1 MSSFKKNTLAAALV
15 LGMTVAGTASA
26 YTVWTAPTTNPNPTF
41 QPNNAPNGPAT
52 DAEEVAAQSGSVFS
66 MTQQVVVQ
74 VDLGDAIVGRTT
86 GVQVKVTLEG
96 AQFDGT
102 GANIVPPTFTVG
114 SATGAPGDWAATYAA
129 GGTDGTQILQYR
141 LEPSTTSASI
151 TTGTLGTFS
160 AFNLQA
166 APGDVYAVVELIDPV
181 TGTGLHRQRIKLV
194 TRVDGI
200 DFACGANATPDKI
213 DVGVGAYPS
222 KTAFVSGPS
231 WTIGQGDHLT
241 ANLGIIGLVFTGY
254 TPDGDDR
261 FLSTITGNFNG
272 FTNVF
277 LATDGTCATPIPGA
291 SYAFNTAK
299 TTATLNVLYSSL
311 APDFGPTGGEA
322 NLCVTVDG
330 ATQIAAQE
338 FTVQNGLNALDL
350 AEEACEVSPIEY
362 NGSVVRVYNVN
373 PAGVSS
379 AESFVRVINPS
390 NTPGRVT
397 IVGWDDN
404 GNFRGPLTF
413 NLAALNSRQFNS
425 QDIEA
430 GNAAKL
436 AGAFGDGV
444 GKWRLEVT
452 GEFPGMRV
460 QSLNRNYTDGTV
472 TNLTDADGHGE
483 QAWEKLFD

>member
-15 LGMTVAGTASA
+15 LGMTVAGSAAA
-26 YTVWTAPTTNPNPTF
+26 YTVYTAPLAGARTS
-41 QPNNAPNGPAT
+41 APANGLEA
-52 DAEEVAAQSGSVFS
+52 DAEDVALQSGSVFS
-66 MTQQVVVQ
+66 MTQPVVIDI
-74 VDLGDAIVGRTT
+74 DLGDAVVGRTT
-86 GVQVKVTLEG
+86 GLQVKVTLEG

-102 GANIVPPTFTVG
+102 GANVSPPVFTTG
-114 SATGAPGDWAATYAA
+114 SATGAVGDWNAVYAA
-129 GGTDGTQILQYR
+129 GGTDSSTILQYR
-141 LEPSTTSASI
+141 LEPVTPSSSI
-151 TTGTLGTFS
+151 TTGELGRFT

-166 APGDVYAVVELIDPV
+166 APGDVFAVVELIDPV
-181 TGTGLHRQRIKLV
+181 TGTGLHRQRIQLV
-194 TRVDGI
+194 DRVDGI
-200 DFACGANATPDKI
+200 DFNCVANSNPDKI
-213 DVGVGAYPS
+213 DVGVNEDFAS
-222 KTAFVSGPS
+222 KTAFVDGPS
-231 WTIGQGDHLT
+231 WTIGDSDHLT
-241 ANLGIIGLVFTGY
+241 ADLGTIGLDFTGY

-277 LATDGTCATPIPGA
+277 LATDGTCATAIPGA
-291 SYAFNTAK
+291 SYTINAAK

-311 APDFGPTGGEA
+311 APDFGPAGGEA
-322 NLCVTVDG
+322 NLCVTVNG
-330 ATQIAAQE
+330 TTQIAAQQ
-338 FTVQNGLNALDL
+338 FTVINGLNALDV
-350 AEEACEVSPIEY
+350 AEEVCEVAPIQY

-390 NTPGRVT
+390 ATTGNVT
-397 IVGWDDN
+397 VVGWDDN
-404 GNFRGPLTF
+404 GNMRGPLTF
-413 NLAALNSRQFNS
+413 TLLAKNSRQFNS

-483 QAWEKLFD
+483 QAAEAIFD